1 MSIKYRLDRPKS
13 STSKLD
19 VDRPLV
25 VMKDVA
31 HTINVSAPERLARLV
46 LEFAQGRESIRAAS

>member
-1 MSIKYRLDRPKS
+1 
-13 STSKLD
+13 
-19 VDRPLV
+19 V